1 MPRKNE
7 PTTRLCAVT
16 RQTRPIAE
24 LIRFVTDPEGRVVP
38 DLKRQLPGRGMWV
51 TASRETVETAIKR
64 KAFGRAFASTFEGPV
79 TVGPELPDLIDRLLT
94 EAALGTFGLAR
105 KAGSVVTGFAKVE
118 ATIAKEQIAGLVHA
132 SEAGQ
137 DGVLKLAAA
146 LSRRNRQGRDANPA
160 RSADPGDHFK
170 EKDSVPVIRSFSG
183 AQLDLALGRSNVI
196 HAALLA
202 GRASD
207 IFLERVRALER
218 FRGAQG
224 APRLLIDGQTSG
236 DAPQDTTGS

>member
-16 RQTRPIAE
+16 RETRPVSE
-24 LIRFVTDPEGRVVP
+24 LIRFVCDPDGHVVP

-64 KAFGRAFASTFEGPV
+64 KAFGRAFEGSV
-79 TVGPELPDLIDRLLT
+79 TVDAGLPELIERLLT

-105 KAGSVVTGFAKVE
+105 KAGSVLTGFAKVE
-118 ATIAKEQIAGLVHA
+118 AAIAKEQLAGLVHA
-132 SEAGQ
+132 SEAGE

-146 LSRRNRQGRDANPA
+146 LSRRNRQGRDVNPGHA
-160 RSADPGDHFK
+160 S
-170 EKDSVPVIRSFSG
+170 EKSGIPVIRSFSG
-183 AQLDLALGRSNVI
+183 AQLDVALGRSNVI

-207 IFLERVRALER
+207 IFIERVIALDR
-218 FRGAQG
+218 YRGTSGFPA
-224 APRLLIDGQTSG
+224 ALNDGQASG

>member
-16 RQTRPIAE
+16 RQTHPIAE
-24 LIRFVTDPEGRVVP
+24 LIRFVVDPDGRVVP

-51 TASRETVETAIKR
+51 TARRETVETAIKR
-64 KAFGRAFASTFEGPV
+64 KAFARAFEGPV
-79 TVGPELPDLIDRLLT
+79 TVEPGLADLIDRLM
-94 EAALGTFGLAR
+94 EDAALGTFGLAR
-105 KAGSVVTGFAKVE
+105 KAGAVLTGFAKVE
-118 ATIAKEQIAGLVHA
+118 AAIAKEDLAGLVHA
-132 SEAGQ
+132 SEAGE

-146 LSRRNRQGRDANPA
+146 VSRRNRQGRDASSGQSELKM
-160 RSADPGDHFK
+160 RSSD
-170 EKDSVPVIRSFSG
+170 EKNAIPVIRSFSG

-207 IFLERVRALER
+207 SFIERLTTLERY
-218 FRGAQG
+218 RGTIGFPAG
-224 APRLLIDGQTSG
+224 VITGTDGSG
-236 DAPQDTTGS
+236 DDTSVV

>member
-16 RQTRPIAE
+16 REIRPLAH
-24 LIRFVTDPEGRVVP
+24 LIRFVCDPEGVVVP

-51 TASRETVETAIKR
+51 TARRDTVETAIRR
-64 KAFGRAFASTFEGPV
+64 KAFARAFEGSV
-79 TVGPELPDLIDRLLT
+79 TVDAALPDLIDRLLV

-105 KAGSVVTGFAKVE
+105 KAGSVLTGFAKVE
-118 ATIAKEQIAGLVHA
+118 AAIAKEQIAGLVHA
-132 SEAGQ
+132 SEAGE

-146 LSRRNRQGRDANPA
+146 LSRRNRQGRDANFRQSDGMNA
-160 RSADPGDHFK
+160 RSD
-170 EKDSVPVIRSFSG
+170 EKNGIPVIRSFSG
-183 AQLDLALGRSNVI
+183 TQLDLALGRSNVI

-207 IFLERVRALER
+207 IFIERLTALDR
-218 FRGAQG
+218 YRGTIGLPA
-224 APRLLIDGQTSG
+224 ALIDGQTSG

>member
-7 PTTRLCAVT
+7 PTERMCAVT
-16 RQTRPIAE
+16 RQTRPVAE
-24 LIRFVTDPEGRVVP
+24 MIRFVAGPDGRIVP

-51 TASRETVETAIKR
+51 TAKRDLVETAIKR
-64 KAFGRAFASTFEGPV
+64 KAFQRALAGEGETV
-79 TVGPELPDLIDRLLT
+79 TVDPDLADLVDRLLT

-105 KAGSVVTGFAKVE
+105 KAGTVVTGFAKVE
-118 ATIAKEQIAGLVHA
+118 AAIGRESLAGIVHA
-132 SEAGQ
+132 SEAGD
-137 DGVLKLAAA
+137 DGVAKLSSALARRKRMGGHAKAAD
-146 LSRRNRQGRDANPA
+146 LNEQS
-160 RSADPGDHFK
+160 
-170 EKDSVPVIRSFSG
+170 EIPVIRSFSG

-207 IFLERVRALER
+207 IFIERYTALER
-218 FRGAQG
+218 YRGTLGFPDAVT
-224 APRLLIDGQTSG
+224 DGQMSG

>member
-7 PTTRLCAVT
+7 PTTRMCAVT
-16 RQTRPIAE
+16 RETRPVAQ
-24 LIRFVTDPEGRVVP
+24 LIRFVCDPEGRVVP

-51 TASRETVETAIKR
+51 TARRDTVETAIKR
-64 KAFGRAFASTFEGPV
+64 KAFARSFEGSV
-79 TVGPELPDLIDRLLT
+79 TVDAGLPDLIDRLLE

-118 ATIAKEQIAGLVHA
+118 ATIAKEDLAGLVHA
-132 SEAGQ
+132 GEAGE
-137 DGVLKLAAA
+137 DGVSKLAAA
-146 LSRRNRQGRDANPA
+146 LARRIRQGRNASSR
-160 RSADPGDHFK
+160 RSDDK
-170 EKDSVPVIRSFSG
+170 NDQSDEKNGIPVIRSFSG

-207 IFLERVRALER
+207 IFLERLTALER
-218 FRGAQG
+218 YRGTIG
-224 APRLLIDGQTSG
+224 FPTDLIDGHTSG

>member
-7 PTTRLCAVT
+7 PTERMCAVT
-16 RQTRPIAE
+16 RQTRPVAE
-24 LIRFVTDPEGRVVP
+24 MIRFVAGPDGRIVP

-51 TASRETVETAIKR
+51 TAKRDSVETAIKR
-64 KAFGRAFASTFEGPV
+64 KAFQRALAGEGEAV
-79 TVGPELPDLIDRLLT
+79 TVDPDLADLVDRLLT

-105 KAGSVVTGFAKVE
+105 KAGTVVTGFAKVE
-118 ATIAKEQIAGLVHA
+118 AAIGRDSLAGIVHA
-132 SEAGQ
+132 SEAGD
-137 DGVLKLAAA
+137 DGVAKLSSA
-146 LSRRNRQGRDANPA
+146 LARRKRMGGHAKPA
-160 RSADPGDHFK
+160 DLNEQS
-170 EKDSVPVIRSFSG
+170 EIPVIRSFSG

-207 IFLERVRALER
+207 IFIERYTALER
-218 FRGAQG
+218 YRGTLGFPDAVT
-224 APRLLIDGQTSG
+224 DGQMSG